1 MKKQIIS
8 GFAVVLTATL
18 MFSLTS
24 CDKEPVDQRPT
35 LPPVESM
42 MMDFSDFDEEPAGS
56 KGSAS
61 TYQNFTK
68 AYLTVGFWNLSVGLV
83 SAIPVAAYGHA
94 LQQEAEFMGDNS
106 WEWSYD
112 FTLNGVSYAAIL
124 TANRI
129 SNEEFTVDMSI
140 AYSAFPGQS
149 VKWFDGVVRYDHTQ
163 ADWTFYKDGN
173 IPVLEIAWNKNFE
186 TEAADLT
193 YTYTE
198 PDQNETESYVMWEY
212 IPGADL
218 DAAYTVSMSAGMTN
232 IQWNTL
238 TIKGQIKEPASFGD
252 DAWHCWDAKANGF
265 VDIECN

>member
-1 MKKQIIS
+1 MRKQIIS
-8 GFAVVLTATL
+8 GFAVLMTAIL
-18 MFSLTS
+18 ILSMIS
-24 CDKEPVDQRPT
+24 CDKEPVDQEPQ

-42 MMDFSDFDEEPAGS
+42 MMDFSDFDEVPAAS

-68 AYLTVGFWNLSVGLV
+68 AYFTVGFWNLSVGLV
-83 SAIPVAAYGHA
+83 SAIPVAAYAHA
-94 LQQEAEFMGDNS
+94 LQQGADYMGDNT

-112 FTLNGVSYAAIL
+112 FTLNSVSYAAIL
-124 TANRI
+124 TARRI

-140 AYSAFPGQS
+140 ALSALPDQS
-149 VKWFDGVVRYDHTQ
+149 VKWFEGVVRYDHTQ
-163 ADWTFYKDGN
+163 ADWTFYKDGSTT
-173 IPVLEIAWNKNFE
+173 VLEIAWNKDFE

-198 PDQNETESYVMWEY
+198 PDQNETGSYVMWEY

-232 IQWNTL
+232 IQWNTVS
-238 TIKGQIKEPASFGD
+238 ISGRIKEPASFGD
-252 DAWHCWDAKANGF
+252 DAWHCWDSKAMGF
-265 VDIECN
+265 VDIDCN